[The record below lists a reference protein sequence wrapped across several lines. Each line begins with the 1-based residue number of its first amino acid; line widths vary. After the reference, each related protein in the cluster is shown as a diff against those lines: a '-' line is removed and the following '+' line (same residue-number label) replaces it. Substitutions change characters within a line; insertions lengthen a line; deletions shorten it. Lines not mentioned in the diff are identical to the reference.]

1 MSAYAQL
8 LSVGLVWISF
18 HCAGM
23 CGPILMGLDV
33 AGVARGHRALR
44 GAGSVLLYQLGRAF
58 TYAILGATAGLAG
71 RGLGAIFRQAGGVI
85 AIAFGLSLLIYVV
98 YKAYGK
104 APRTLTRLEQRD
116 HPPSALAR
124 FQTRIQRAVQHVAL
138 RDDAGPARLLALG
151 AILGLLPCMIT
162 LWALGLAATTGSAV
176 HGAGVMLL
184 LVVMTT
190 PVLLGVTL
198 LPRVL
203 ARGVPA
209 RWRRHA
215 PLFLATLSGLWLV
228 LVGLAG
234 LEIVAHE
241 HIRVGDYMIMLW

>member
-1 MSAYAQL
+1 
-8 LSVGLVWISF
+8 
-18 HCAGM
+18 M

-33 AGVARGHRALR
+33 AGVARGHGAVK

-71 RGLGAIFRQAGGVI
+71 RGLGAIFQQAGGVM
-85 AIAFGLSLLIYVV
+85 AIAFGLSLIGYMLF
-98 YKAYGK
+98 KTFGK
-104 APRTLTRLEQRD
+104 TPRPLTRLEQRD
-116 HPPSALAR
+116 HPPGPVAL
-124 FQTRIQRAVQHVAL
+124 FQAFIQRGVHKVAL

-162 LWALGLAATTGSAV
+162 LWALGLAATTGSAL
-176 HGAGVMLL
+176 HGAGVMVL
-184 LVVMTT
+184 LVAMTT

-203 ARGVPA
+203 ARAMPHRWLA
-209 RWRRHA
+209 RA
-215 PLFLATLSGLWLV
+215 PLFLASLSGVWLI

-234 LEIVAHE
+234 LEAIAHM
-241 HIRVGDYMIMLW
+241 HIRAGDYMIMLW